1 MSVLP
6 SVAELLLCV
15 SCTAG
20 SRYTAEVIFKWNG
33 RLLSRMMGRVETRG
47 REWVTE
53 SRKRRRRRKIP
64 DLQENLTRRGA
75 EGAWNNGRH
84 AVTCEGKMTF

>member
-1 MSVLP
+1 
-6 SVAELLLCV
+6 
-15 SCTAG
+15 
-20 SRYTAEVIFKWNG
+20 
-33 RLLSRMMGRVETRG
+33 MMGRVETRG

-53 SRKRRRRRKIP
+53 SRKRRRRKRKIP